1 MNKYDLFSRTTCPH
15 ECALLVAPPLDFESF
30 EKDVEMAGP
39 SIPPQQAR
47 GDYAFQMVRA
57 LPEPDVKTAWLKD
70 GKLVASLCH
79 ELISDVESVGVK
91 VYKEATRQQLIEAT
105 NDGVSVIVLVAHW
118 RGSRVGATDLRM
130 EAISNALAKL
140 QTYCDPFERNLFK
153 QLDSI
158 MSGSET
164 APKASVIADA
174 ISAAICEQAGYPNSR
189 PDDGFM
195 NAPDHAGAIGAV
207 RDRVDELF
215 CDFLVPGNCLEFR
228 DGYHKATAVAGM
240 FAEDWAG
247 VVDLA
252 VCHSLYLAEAIKSG
266 RDDRR
271 VLTNELAKQPERCL
285 PELRETFLRLSLGG
299 QNYINL
305 RLKVFTAYSQ
315 ELSSFY

>member
-1 MNKYDLFSRTTCPH
+1 MNKHDLFSRTNCPH

-39 SIPPQQAR
+39 SIPAKQAR

-57 LPEPDVKTAWLKD
+57 LPEPDVMTAWLKD
-70 GKLVASLCH
+70 GKFVASLCR
-79 ELISDVESVGVK
+79 ELISDAESVGVK

-105 NDGVSVIVLVAHW
+105 NDGVSVVVLVAHW

-130 EAISNALAKL
+130 EAVSDVLAKL
-140 QTYCDPFERNLFK
+140 QTSCDTFERNLFN
-153 QLDSI
+153 QLDPI
-158 MSGSET
+158 MSASET
-164 APKASVIADA
+164 APKASVIADE
-174 ISAAICEQAGYPNSR
+174 ISAVICEQAGYPTSR

-195 NAPDHAGAIGAV
+195 NAPDRAGAIGAV
-207 RDRVDELF
+207 RDRVDE
-215 CDFLVPGNCLEFR
+215 FLVPGNCLEFR
-228 DGYHKATAVAGM
+228 DSYHKASAVAGM

-252 VCHSLYLAEAIKSG
+252 VCHSMYLAEAIKSG

-271 VLTNELAKQPERCL
+271 ILTNELDKQPERCL
-285 PELRETFLRLSLGG
+285 PELRETFLRLSSGG
-299 QNYINL
+299 QNYIKL
-305 RLKVFTAYSQ
+305 RMKVFAAYSQ

>member
-1 MNKYDLFSRTTCPH
+1 MNEDDLFSRTTCPH

-30 EKDVEMAGP
+30 EKDVEMAGS
-39 SIPPQQAR
+39 SIPAKQAR

-70 GKLVASLCH
+70 GKLVASLCQ
-79 ELISDVESVGVK
+79 ELISDAESVGVK
-91 VYKEATRQQLIEAT
+91 VCRKATRQQLIEVT
-105 NDGVSVIVLVAHW
+105 NDGASVVVLVSHW
-118 RGSRVGATDLRM
+118 RGSRVCATDLRM
-130 EAISNALAKL
+130 EAVSYALAKL
-140 QTYCDPFERNLFK
+140 QTSCDPFERYLFK
-153 QLDSI
+153 QLNSI
-158 MSGSET
+158 MPGSEV

-195 NAPDHAGAIGAV
+195 NAPDRAGAIGAV

-228 DGYHKATAVAGM
+228 DGYHKATTVARM

-285 PELRETFLRLSLGG
+285 PELRETFLRLSSGG
-299 QNYINL
+299 QNYIKL
-305 RLKVFTAYSQ
+305 RMKVFAAYSQ